1 MEKVSIIELK
11 MLGKFIWINFIIK
24 YFAFPQFLG
33 FINVLLPEIPKL
45 TTSTLLIAWCLK
57 QILNLFC

>member
-45 TTSTLLIAWCLK
+45 TTSTLLIA
-57 QILNLFC
+57 